1 MLLLQLLALLLIA
14 NLHLLLLLVV
24 AVGLLVLLM
33 HLLDAIATVLDARLA
48 VLELIL
54 GPVLLC
60 LLTIALVLLALFDA
74 ILLRLLTI
82 LLAGLLEFLA
92 ILLCLGA
99 IAFGVAAIFLALL
112 VHALLIHALAVA
124 VFLFAGLLVFLPCLL
139 AILDARFFDSARFDR
154 RLVLVLALVLA
165 LAHFAR
171 RLAVGFSFVGS
182 LVVVLA
188 LLFLALR
195 GLVHA
200 RVSQR
205 ADTRQSHADRS
216 RHHQSIQ
223 GADAHFQL
231 SGCFDNFARATLS
244 TLRTRTR
251 ECPVS
256 AESIFTRARN

>member
-1 MLLLQLLALLLIA
+1 VPA
-14 NLHLLLLLVV
+14 
-24 AVGLLVLLM
+24 G
-33 HLLDAIATVLDARLA
+33 DPGCA
-48 VLELIL
+48 VL
-54 GPVLLC
+54 
-60 LLTIALVLLALFDA
+60 
-74 ILLRLLTI
+74 R
-82 LLAGLLEFLA
+82 
-92 ILLCLGA
+92 LGA
-99 IAFGVAAIFLALL
+99 
-112 VHALLIHALAVA
+112 
-124 VFLFAGLLVFLPCLL
+124 
-139 AILDARFFDSARFDR
+139 FDR

-216 RHHQSIQ
+216 RHHQSVQ